1 MIEEKGEMKEGM
13 LLLAAACLPV
23 QVNDCNTAELCVSC
37 CSHGPWEQNELS
49 SFSSQVL
56 ERGSLGRRTK
66 YQCQVQV
73 LRIFTE
79 SLDGKGKSG
88 YKFCSKY

>member
-37 CSHGPWEQNELS
+37 RSHGSKMSCLHSQAKCWKGGHWEGEQNIS
-49 SFSSQVL
+49 V
-56 ERGSLGRRTK
+56 
-66 YQCQVQV
+66 
-73 LRIFTE
+73 
-79 SLDGKGKSG
+79 
-88 YKFCSKY
+88 KFRF